1 MVCTPG
7 DTFAPQQLTDLC
19 EWRRYDFHKG
29 KKEENMPIMKT
40 ETFGGLD
47 EQTEDKHQQAVTER
61 IGHHSAQN

>member
-1 MVCTPG
+1 
-7 DTFAPQQLTDLC
+7 
-19 EWRRYDFHKG
+19 
-29 KKEENMPIMKT
+29 MPIMKT